1 MRWLAPFN
9 INDVF
14 HIQLPCIYLFH
25 RVKDVF
31 MKNGTKKRVLL
42 KVNGEDHEVLT
53 KSNRTLI
60 DVLRQDLHL
69 TGAKETCGM
78 GACGACTVLVNG
90 KPVHSC
96 ITLVEEVEGKEVETI
111 EGLAQGGELHPLQK
125 AFMDYHAFQ
134 CGFCTPGMIMT
145 AKSLLNRN
153 PQPTEEEVK
162 NAISGNLCRCTGYGN
177 IIEAIVSAAKEIGK
191 QDIEKP

>member
-1 MRWLAPFN
+1 
-9 INDVF
+9 
-14 HIQLPCIYLFH
+14 
-25 RVKDVF
+25 
-31 MKNGTKKRVLL
+31 MKNGIKKRVLL

-162 NAISGNLCRCTGYGN
+162 NAISGNLCRCTGYRN

>member
-1 MRWLAPFN
+1 
-9 INDVF
+9 
-14 HIQLPCIYLFH
+14 
-25 RVKDVF
+25 

-42 KVNGEDHEVLT
+42 RVNGEGHEVLI

-69 TGAKETCGM
+69 TGAKEACGM
-78 GACGACTVLVNG
+78 GACGACTVLVNE

-145 AKSLLNRN
+145 AKALLKRN

-177 IIEAIVSAAKEIGK
+177 IVKAILSASKEIGK

>member
-1 MRWLAPFN
+1 
-9 INDVF
+9 
-14 HIQLPCIYLFH
+14 
-25 RVKDVF
+25 
-31 MKNGTKKRVLL
+31 MKNGTKKKVLL
-42 KVNGEDHEVLT
+42 RVNGEDHEILI

-69 TGAKETCGM
+69 TGAKEACGM
-78 GACGACTVLVNG
+78 GACGACTVLVSG

-145 AKSLLNRN
+145 AKALLNRN
-153 PQPTEEEVK
+153 PQPTAEEVK
-162 NAISGNLCRCTGYGN
+162 NAISGNLCRCTGYAN
-177 IIEAIVSAAKEIGK
+177 IIEAILSAAREIGK

>member
-1 MRWLAPFN
+1 
-9 INDVF
+9 
-14 HIQLPCIYLFH
+14 
-25 RVKDVF
+25 
-31 MKNGTKKRVLL
+31 MKNGTKKWVLL
-42 KVNGEDHEVLT
+42 RVNGEGHEVLI

-69 TGAKETCGM
+69 TGAKEACGM

-125 AFMDYHAFQ
+125 AFIDDHAFQ

-145 AKSLLNRN
+145 AKALLKRN
-153 PQPTEEEVK
+153 PQPSEEEVK

-177 IIEAIVSAAKEIGK
+177 IVKAILSAAKEIGK

>member
-1 MRWLAPFN
+1 
-9 INDVF
+9 
-14 HIQLPCIYLFH
+14 
-25 RVKDVF
+25 
-31 MKNGTKKRVLL
+31 MKNGTKKGVRL
-42 KVNGEDHEVLT
+42 KVNCEDHEILI

-69 TGAKETCGM
+69 TGAKEACGM

-125 AFMDYHAFQ
+125 AFIDYHAFQ

-145 AKSLLNRN
+145 AKALLNRN
-153 PQPTEEEVK
+153 PLPTEEEVK
-162 NAISGNLCRCTGYGN
+162 NAISGNLCRCTGYRN
-177 IIEAIVSAAKEIGK
+177 MIEAIVSAAKEIGK
-191 QDIEKP
+191 KDIEKP

>member
-1 MRWLAPFN
+1 
-9 INDVF
+9 
-14 HIQLPCIYLFH
+14 
-25 RVKDVF
+25 

-42 KVNGEDHEVLT
+42 RVNGEDHEVLI

-60 DVLRQDLHL
+60 EVLRQDLHL
-69 TGAKETCGM
+69 TGAKEACGM

-96 ITLVEEVEGKEVETI
+96 ITLAEEVEGKEVETI
-111 EGLAQGGELHPLQK
+111 EGLAQGGKLHPLQQ

-145 AKSLLNRN
+145 AKALLNRN
-153 PQPTEEEVK
+153 LRPTEQEVK
-162 NAISGNLCRCTGYGN
+162 SAISGNLCRCTGYGN
-177 IIEAIVSAAKEIGK
+177 IVEAILNTARE
-191 QDIEKP
+191 IEK

>member
-1 MRWLAPFN
+1 
-9 INDVF
+9 
-14 HIQLPCIYLFH
+14 
-25 RVKDVF
+25 
-31 MKNGTKKRVLL
+31 MKNGARKRVLL
-42 KVNGEDHEVLT
+42 KVNEEDHEILI

-69 TGAKETCGM
+69 TGVKEACGI
-78 GACGACTVLVNG
+78 GACGTCTVLVNG
-90 KPVHSC
+90 RPVHSC
-96 ITLVEEVEGKEVETI
+96 ITLAEEVEGKEVETI

-125 AFMDYHAFQ
+125 AFIDYHAFQ

-145 AKSLLNRN
+145 AKGLLKRN

-177 IIEAIVSAAKEIGK
+177 IVKAIVSAAKEVGK
-191 QDIEKP
+191 KGIEKP

>member
-1 MRWLAPFN
+1 
-9 INDVF
+9 
-14 HIQLPCIYLFH
+14 
-25 RVKDVF
+25 

-42 KVNGEDHEVLT
+42 RVNGEGHEVLI

-69 TGAKETCGM
+69 TGAKEACGM

-96 ITLVEEVEGKEVETI
+96 ITLAEEVEGTEVETI

-125 AFMDYHAFQ
+125 AFMNYHAFQ

-145 AKSLLNRN
+145 AKALLNRN

-162 NAISGNLCRCTGYGN
+162 NAISGNLCRCTGYEN
-177 IIEAIVSAAKEIGK
+177 IIEAILSAAKEIGK